1 MNFLKAAVVIL
12 PVTLFTLSCAV
23 TPKQTNKGF
32 SVIRYEFEKGEL
44 TKLCEKSIQ
53 ETKTQLDAVGK
64 VPASDRTMDNTILKM
79 EEDLAYFSDVTTPLT
94 FMGYVSRDE
103 NLRKE
108 AETCEKSVGQFVVE
122 VFTRKDLYNAIKDL
136 KGRNPAEG
144 RLLKE
149 TIDAFEKNGL
159 KLDDSKL
166 AQLRELK
173 QKLTTLESEFAAN
186 VNNDKST
193 VEFTPAELDG
203 VTETLTAR
211 LKKNAAG
218 NYVVTTKS
226 TDYMQV
232 MQSAKSSEARKKM
245 MLAYYNR
252 AGITNTKI
260 LEEAILLRQKIANLM
275 GYKTWSDYRT
285 TDRMAKSSKEVSE
298 FLNGLKTKLAKR
310 NKADLDQLLKF
321 KKETDPKTD
330 HLDAWDLTY
339 LAYQL
344 KKRDYQLD
352 DEKIREYFPA
362 DFVMKEMFGIYSQIL
377 GVTYE
382 KVENANVWAS
392 DVYLYKVLDKKTG
405 QLISYFHTDFT
416 PREGK
421 YSHAAAFTLL
431 TGRMKNGEY
440 THPVSSIVANFNPP
454 ANGKPSLLNHDEVE
468 TLFHEFGHIM
478 HQTLTKAPFAS
489 LSGTSVKQDFVE
501 APSQMLENWV
511 WEKPI
516 LNRLSGH
523 YTDTSKKL
531 PAELLKKMLEAR
543 DFNQGYFYTRQL
555 FLGLF
560 DFNIHTSI
568 GPVDVTKAYE
578 DVHEKISGIKAIP
591 GGHFAA
597 GFTHMMGGYDAGYYG
612 YLWSE
617 VYAQD
622 MFTRFDEGKLLD
634 ADTGYKYRTTIL
646 EKGNME
652 DPLKLI
658 TEFIGRKPNQNAFFK
673 RLGIKH

>member
-1 MNFLKAAVVIL
+1 MTRSIYYLLAA
-12 PVTLFTLSCAV
+12 LFTVSCAV

-32 SVIRYEFEKGEL
+32 SVIRYEFQKGEL
-44 TKLCEKSIQ
+44 TKLCEKAIQ
-53 ETKTQLDAVGK
+53 DTKIQLDVVGK
-64 VPASDRTMDNTILKM
+64 TPANDRNLDNTLLKM
-79 EEDLAYFSDVTTPLT
+79 EEDLASFSDVTTPLT

-103 NLRKE
+103 ALRKE

-136 KGRNPAEG
+136 KGRNPGEN

-159 KLDDSKL
+159 KLDDAKL

-186 VNNDKST
+186 VNNDKT
-193 VEFTPAELDG
+193 TLEFTPAELDG

-211 LKKNAAG
+211 LKKTADG
-218 NYVVTTKS
+218 KYIVTTKS

-252 AGITNTKI
+252 AGVENTKI
-260 LEEAILLRQKIANLM
+260 LEQAILLRQQIAGLM
-275 GYKTWSDYRT
+275 GYKTWADYRT
-285 TDRMAKSSKEVSE
+285 TDRMAKSSKEVSD
-298 FLNGLKTKLAKR
+298 FLNGLKGKLAKR

-321 KKETDPKTD
+321 KKETDPKAD

-339 LAYQL
+339 LAYQV

-362 DFVMKEMFGIYSQIL
+362 EFVMKEMFAVYSQLL

-382 KVENANVWAS
+382 RVENANLWAP
-392 DVYLYKVLDKKTG
+392 DVFLYKVLDKKTG
-405 QLISYFHTDFT
+405 DLISYFHTDFT

-421 YSHAAAFTLL
+421 YSHAAAFTLYG
-431 TGRMKNGEY
+431 GRIKDGKY

-478 HQTLTKAPFAS
+478 HQTLTRAPYAS
-489 LSGTSVKQDFVE
+489 MSGTSVKQDFVE

-511 WEKPI
+511 WEQPI

-531 PAELLKKMLEAR
+531 PTDLLKKMLLAR

-560 DFNIHTSI
+560 DFSIHTST
-568 GPVDVTKAYE
+568 GPVDVTKTYDE
-578 DVHEKISGIKAIP
+578 VHEKISGIKAIP
-591 GGHFAA
+591 GGHFPA

-622 MFTRFDEGKLLD
+622 MFTRFEDGHLLD
-634 ADTGYKYRTTIL
+634 ADTGYRYRTTIL

-658 TEFIGRKPNQNAFFK
+658 TDFIGRKPNQNAFFK
-673 RLGIKH
+673 RLGIRH